1 MTKTA
6 AMIGGDRLHLHHGP
20 IDLIISAEANQESL
34 VREAYSI
41 ATKRFE
47 SVLDELVSELPLL
60 KSPITSRFNPP
71 KGKIARRMYE
81 SVWLYH
87 QKVFV
92 TPMASVA
99 GAVADEILTCMVN
112 GTSLNRAYVNN
123 GGDISIFL
131 GKGEKFTLDINQLNN
146 TKLGQIQICE
156 GSGIGG
162 VATSGKGGR
171 SLTMGIADSVTVL
184 ARNASDADVAAT
196 LIANHID
203 IPGHPGI
210 TRVQAD
216 SIVDDTDLG
225 RQKVVVFC
233 DHLEYKDVELALDRG
248 NKFAEELFKDNIIF
262 STAMILQN
270 SVRIVGQPFN
280 QLTSQINL
288 LE

>member
-1 MTKTA
+1 
-6 AMIGGDRLHLHHGP
+6 MIGEDRLHLHHGP
-20 IDLIISAEANQESL
+20 IDLIISVEANQENL

-47 SVLDELVSELPLL
+47 SVLEELVSELPLL
-60 KSPITSRFNPP
+60 KSPITSSFNPP
-71 KGKIARRMYE
+71 KGKIARRMYK
-81 SVWLYH
+81 SVWRYH

-99 GAVADEILTCMVN
+99 GAVADEIMTCMTN

-162 VATSGKGGR
+162 VATSGKDGR

-210 TRVQAD
+210 TREQAD

-225 RQKVVVFC
+225 KQKVVVSC
-233 DHLEYKDVELALDRG
+233 DHLEYEDVQLALDRG
-248 NKFAEELFKDNIIF
+248 NKFAEDLFKDNIIF
-262 STAMILQN
+262 STAMFLQN

-280 QLTSQINL
+280 QLTGHKFGGVG
-288 LE
+288 E